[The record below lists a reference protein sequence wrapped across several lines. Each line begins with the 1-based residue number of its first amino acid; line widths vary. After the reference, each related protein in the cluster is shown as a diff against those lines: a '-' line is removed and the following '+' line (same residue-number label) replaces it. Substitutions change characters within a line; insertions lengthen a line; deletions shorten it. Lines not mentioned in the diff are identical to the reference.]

1 MAHSPHTGYPA
12 FGVRSNARLYNNL
25 VSNWRLQMLSMCRRS
40 IALALVVISLSVR
53 AEVSEI
59 NVAQQYG
66 VSFLP
71 LMIMEREKLV
81 EKHAAAL
88 GLPELKT
95 NWVSVAGP
103 SVMND
108 GVISG
113 AIQFIAVGAPSLI
126 TLWDKT
132 KNNVQVKGVSAMTTY
147 PLYLNVRNTNI
158 HSIKDFTDKD
168 KIAVPSIKVSTQAIM
183 LQMEAAKTFGS
194 ENYNR
199 LDAFTVG
206 LSHPDGLLALTN
218 NSGGVDAHF
227 TSSPFHEQ
235 EMKLPGVRTLTT
247 NYQILGGPA
256 TAVVIAAS
264 TKFRDANPK
273 AYQAFYDAL
282 GEAIGIINKDK
293 RAASKVYLE
302 QAKDTKDS
310 VDDIYSIINANDYSY
325 TLTPQKVGATA
336 DFMYKIG
343 SIKTKPASW
352 KDLFFAD
359 VHNLPG
365 D

>member
-1 MAHSPHTGYPA
+1 MATLSRMVSALLLAVLA
-12 FGVRSNARLYNNL
+12 FGAT
-25 VSNWRLQMLSMCRRS
+25 
-40 IALALVVISLSVR
+40 
-53 AEVSEI
+53 AEVGEI

-71 LMIMEREKLV
+71 LMVMERDKLV
-81 EKHAAAL
+81 EKHAKAE
-88 GLPELKT
+88 GIGDVKV
-95 NWVSVAGP
+95 NWVKVAGP

-132 KNNVQVKGVSAMTTY
+132 RSNVQVKGVSAMTTY
-147 PLYLNVRNTNI
+147 PLYLNVRNPNI
-158 HSIKDFTDKD
+158 KSIRDFSDKD

-183 LQMEAAKTFGS
+183 LQMAAAKEFGDA
-194 ENYNR
+194 NYAR
-199 LDAFTVG
+199 LDPWTVG
-206 LSHPDGLLALTN
+206 LSHPDGLLAITN

-235 EMKLPGVRTLTT
+235 EMKIPGMRTLTT
-247 NYQILGGPA
+247 NYEILGGPA

-264 TKFRDANPK
+264 TKYRDANPK
-273 AYQAFYDAL
+273 SYKAFYDAL
-282 GEAIGIINKDK
+282 KEAIDSINKDK
-293 RAASKVYLE
+293 RAAARIYLE
-302 QAKDTKDS
+302 QAKDTKNTI
-310 VDDIYSIINANDYSY
+310 DDIYGMINAADYAY
-325 TLTPQKVGATA
+325 TLTPQKVGKTA

-343 SIKTKPASW
+343 AIKTKPSSW
-352 KDLFFAD
+352 KDFFFPE
-359 VHNLPG
+359 VQNLPG

>member
-1 MAHSPHTGYPA
+1 MA
-12 FGVRSNARLYNNL
+12 
-25 VSNWRLQMLSMCRRS
+25 MLSR
-40 IALALVVISLSVR
+40 ALSAVLLAVLAFSAR

-71 LMIMEREKLV
+71 LMVMERDKLV
-81 EKHAAAL
+81 EKYAKAA
-88 GLPELKT
+88 GLSDVKV
-95 NWVSVAGP
+95 NWVKVAGP

-132 KNNVQVKGVSAMTTY
+132 QANVQVKGVSAMTTY
-147 PLYLNVRNTNI
+147 PLYLNVRNPNI
-158 HSIKDFTDKD
+158 KSIKDFSDKD

-183 LQMEAAKTFGS
+183 LQMEATKTFGDA
-194 ENYNR
+194 NYAK
-199 LDAFTVG
+199 LDPYTVG
-206 LSHPDGLLALTN
+206 LSHPDAILALTN
-218 NSGGVDAHF
+218 NTGGVDAHF

-235 EMKLPGVRTLTT
+235 EMKIPGVRTLTT
-247 NYQILGGPA
+247 NYEILGGPA

-273 AYQAFYDAL
+273 AYKAFFDAL
-282 GEAIGIINKDK
+282 KEAIDTINKDK
-293 RAASKVYLE
+293 RAAAKIYLE
-302 QAKDTKDS
+302 QAKDTKNS
-310 VDDIYSIINANDYSY
+310 VDDIYAMINAPDYKY
-325 TLTPQKVGATA
+325 TLMPQKVGKTA

-343 SIKTKPASW
+343 TIKTKPASW
-352 KDLFFAD
+352 KELFFPE
-359 VHNLPG
+359 VQNLPG